1 MVSCDTEGIII
12 HSHKEQSTATTTSN
26 TGSKEG
32 KYVNGA
38 GYQGKL
44 GEGYTKEK
52 KDQRD
57 APEGHY
63 WRE

>member
-12 HSHKEQSTATTTSN
+12 HSRKEQSTASTTSN
-26 TGSKEG
+26 TDSKEE

-44 GEGYTKEK
+44 GEGYTNEK
-52 KDQRD
+52 KEQRD
-57 APEGHY
+57 SK
-63 WRE
+63 